1 MQGEAK
7 RNFLNAVLKEVKF
20 GWDHDEIKA
29 ELEGHILD
37 ECDYLSTKG
46 FTGEQAEQEA
56 LKRLGNPQEI
66 GRMLNQAHSPWIG
79 HLWLFTNILVFLVFC
94 CYIINVWAANKIND
108 DNLPFGWAPA
118 ENAGVIEMHQDDQ
131 VFHVQCDEVLKLD
144 GYQIQ
149 FTDVQCIRNT
159 SRDIYTRDSEYCIYI
174 YYNHTGDL
182 GKDALMFL
190 TPSFFRD
197 DQGRTLAWN
206 APWLEEGQDDWVP
219 NILYGHG
226 GTFGTTYNTNEMGR
240 FRVYGFVPGTKYID
254 VHFDFFGQQASCRLD
269 LSEVVL

>member
-1 MQGEAK
+1 
-7 RNFLNAVLKEVKF
+7 
-20 GWDHDEIKA
+20 
-29 ELEGHILD
+29 
-37 ECDYLSTKG
+37 
-46 FTGEQAEQEA
+46 
-56 LKRLGNPQEI
+56 
-66 GRMLNQAHSPWIG
+66 
-79 HLWLFTNILVFLVFC
+79 
-94 CYIINVWAANKIND
+94 
-108 DNLPFGWAPA
+108 
-118 ENAGVIEMHQDDQ
+118 MHQDDQ

-219 NILYGHG
+219 NILDGHG

-240 FRVYGFVPGTKYID
+240 FRVYGFIPGTKYID